1 VQPYEKLVTVY
12 PDIIET
18 IRSASRQ
25 LVRELGFMGG
35 CFAGTDLSP
44 SSVHALIEIGAV
56 PGLTASALGEVLR
69 LEKSSVS
76 RMLQKLKIS
85 GYIIEREDK
94 DDSRAKRLQLSAAG
108 KKLVAEIHAFANRQ
122 VADAVKKLPPG
133 EDHKVADGLRLY
145 AEALAPEGKPF
156 VSLPTAVVR
165 GYQPG
170 IIAKI
175 TEMHARY
182 YSRTSGFGRRFE
194 SVIAGGLASF
204 CDRLEDPRNEIWS
217 AKQGDKV
224 VGSIAIDGEDLGENI
239 AHLRWFIVDD
249 AARGGGVGR
258 KLLSNALAFADSHR
272 FLETHLWTFSG
283 LSAARHLYEA
293 HGFAC
298 AEERPGT
305 QWGKKV
311 LEQRFV
317 RPGVR

>member
-1 VQPYEKLVTVY
+1 MTVQP
-12 PDIIET
+12 DIVAT

-25 LVRELGFMGG
+25 MVRELGFMGG
-35 CFAGTDLSP
+35 SFAGTDLSP

-56 PGLTASALGEVLR
+56 PGVTAGALGEVLR

-122 VADAVKKLPPG
+122 VADAIKKLPPG
-133 EDHKVADGLRLY
+133 EDHKLADGLRLY
-145 AEALAPEGKPF
+145 AEALATDGKPF
-156 VSLPTAVVR
+156 VSSPTGIVR
-165 GYQPG
+165 GYRPG

-175 TEMHARY
+175 TDMHARY
-182 YSRTSGFGRRFE
+182 YSRMSGFGQRFE

-204 CDRLEDPRNEIWS
+204 CDRLENPHNEIWS

-224 VGSIAIDGEDLGENI
+224 VGSIAVDGEDLGKNI

-249 AARGGGVGR
+249 ASRGGGVGR
-258 KLLSNALAFADSHR
+258 KLLADALAFADENGFS
-272 FLETHLWTFSG
+272 ETHLWTFSG
-283 LSAARHLYEA
+283 LGAARHLYEA
-293 HGFAC
+293 HGFVC
-298 AEERPGT
+298 VEERPGT

-317 RPGVR
+317 RPRVR